1 MKKLVLILALIG
13 FVAFGALSIQN
24 VIASSTRVEMAR
36 FDKDPKKASDKKAAQ
51 SKDTKTTEVKSS
63 STDANATPSTCS
75 DKSATSKGCCD
86 KDKAGC
92 CSSGP
97 EKK

>member
-1 MKKLVLILALIG
+1 MKKFVLIIALIG
-13 FVAFGALSIQN
+13 FVSFGALSIQN
-24 VIASSTRVEMAR
+24 VVASSSQVEMAR
-36 FDKDPKKASDKKAAQ
+36 FDKDPKKTSDKKAAE
-51 SKDTKTTEVKSS
+51 SKNTKTTEVKSENADAK
-63 STDANATPSTCS
+63 STTSTCS

>member
-1 MKKLVLILALIG
+1 MKKLVLFLAIIG

-24 VIASSTRVEMAR
+24 VIASSTKVELVK
-36 FDKDPKKASDKKAAQ
+36 FDKDPKKASDKKVAE
-51 SKDTKTTEVKSS
+51 SKDTKTTEVKSENI
-63 STDANATPSTCS
+63 DANAAPSTCS

-92 CSSGP
+92 CPSSP
-97 EKK
+97 DKK

>member
-24 VIASSTRVEMAR
+24 IIASSTQVEMVK
-36 FDKDPKKASDKKAAQ
+36 FDKDPKKANDKKAAE
-51 SKDTKTTEVKSS
+51 SKDTKTAEVKSA
-63 STDANATPSTCS
+63 STDANATTPACS
-75 DKSATSKGCCD
+75 DKSSTSKGCCE

-92 CSSGP
+92 CSSSP
-97 EKK
+97 DKK